1 MYQLAPIEPVDYLI
15 IGHITRDLTA
25 NGPRLGGTVTYSAL
39 MAQALGLRV
48 GIVTS
53 WGTELPLGPLQSI
66 PIINNASE
74 NSTTFENISTPDG
87 RVQTVHKIA
96 KKLDYHLVPDL
107 WRNTPIVHLGP
118 LVQEVDPTIV
128 RFFSSSLIGLTPQ
141 GWLRAWDSEGQVYL
155 TEWPEAAFVLE
166 HAGAAVVSLEDVD
179 GDERRLEEMATYCQ
193 VLAVTEGANG
203 VRIYWNGD
211 IRRFPAP
218 QADEL
223 DTTGAGDIFA
233 TAFFVRLH
241 TTRNPWEAA
250 RFANLL
256 ASISVSRMGLEAI
269 PTPEEIQTCM
279 IEVF

>member
-128 RFFSSSLIGLTPQ
+128 RFF
-141 GWLRAWDSEGQVYL
+141 
-155 TEWPEAAFVLE
+155 
-166 HAGAAVVSLEDVD
+166 
-179 GDERRLEEMATYCQ
+179 
-193 VLAVTEGANG
+193 
-203 VRIYWNGD
+203 
-211 IRRFPAP
+211 
-218 QADEL
+218 
-223 DTTGAGDIFA
+223 
-233 TAFFVRLH
+233 
-241 TTRNPWEAA
+241 
-250 RFANLL
+250 
-256 ASISVSRMGLEAI
+256 
-269 PTPEEIQTCM
+269 
-279 IEVF
+279 